1 MPHINKIIK
10 QTDNRYVNLYFLEA
24 ESKSGRAVHYSMA
37 SRSKSID
44 ELKLRT
50 RKNKEDGVSVYAV
63 YGKERDRVVL
73 VRQYRYSIDD
83 YIYEMPAGLC
93 EPGEEF
99 HDAAVREMHEE
110 TGLRF
115 TPLKADRMFEEP
127 RFTTIGMTDESV
139 ATVFGYA
146 EGEVSTRFQEDAE
159 EIRVVLAD
167 KEEVRRILRE
177 EKVSM
182 QCAYQLM
189 HFLYEETPFGF
200 LGETDR
206 QA

>member
-1 MPHINKIIK
+1 
-10 QTDNRYVNLYFLEA
+10 
-24 ESKSGRAVHYSMA
+24 
-37 SRSKSID
+37 
-44 ELKLRT
+44 
-50 RKNKEDGVSVYAV
+50 
-63 YGKERDRVVL
+63 
-73 VRQYRYSIDD
+73 
-83 YIYEMPAGLC
+83 
-93 EPGEEF
+93 
-99 HDAAVREMHEE
+99 
-110 TGLRF
+110 
-115 TPLKADRMFEEP
+115 
-127 RFTTIGMTDESV
+127 
-139 ATVFGYA
+139 GYA

-200 LGETDR
+200 LGETNR

>member
-24 ESKSGRAVHYSMA
+24 ESKSGRVVHYSMA

-110 TGLRF
+110 TGLTF

-167 KEEVRRILRE
+167 NEEVRRILRE

>member
-1 MPHINKIIK
+1 MPHIHQIIK

-110 TGLRF
+110 TGLTF